1 MSDKEDAPN
10 GAICYGEIS
19 TADYLESVL
28 DNNVPVGKIEVS
40 TDIPVREKIA
50 FLRGLASEMNLN
62 IRETNALISGLTSD
76 SIQKYVNSDEYDPRF
91 KWTAEMSI
99 DGISYMIETRCSTE
113 EALHYVK
120 TKHDKDDLWLG
131 ETRNKTI
138 PRRIRVNSID
148 TIEEVH
154 SDTIDYL
161 KEVAQY
167 RRRKILK
174 ARSPSS
180 QFNEISDVITVAD
193 RVDEL
198 YNIVQ
203 EQGNE
208 ISHLKSEMSELR
220 IRVQISE
227 QNIKLVGEA
236 ANVKTAQLKEEI
248 LKLKDF
254 YTIEQIAAML
264 EISDRRVKYLL
275 YGK

>member
-10 GAICYGEIS
+10 GAISVGEIS
-19 TADYLESVL
+19 TEHYLESML
-28 DNNVPVGKIEVS
+28 DSSISNTTEVT

-62 IRETNALISGLTSD
+62 IRETNALISVLTSD

-91 KWTAEMSI
+91 KWTAEMSV
-99 DGISYMIETRCSTE
+99 DGISHMIETRCSTE

-120 TKHDKDDLWLG
+120 TKHEKDDLWLG

-138 PRRIRVNSID
+138 PRKIRVTSID

-167 RRRKILK
+167 RRRKLLK

-208 ISHLKSEMSELR
+208 ISDLKSEMSELR

-227 QNIKLVGEA
+227 QNIKLVGDA
-236 ANVKTAQLKEEI
+236 TNVKTINLKDEV

-254 YTIEQIAAML
+254 YTIDQIASML
-264 EISDRRVKYLL
+264 DINKRKVKYLI

>member
-1 MSDKEDAPN
+1 
-10 GAICYGEIS
+10 
-19 TADYLESVL
+19 
-28 DNNVPVGKIEVS
+28 
-40 TDIPVREKIA
+40 
-50 FLRGLASEMNLN
+50 
-62 IRETNALISGLTSD
+62 
-76 SIQKYVNSDEYDPRF
+76 
-91 KWTAEMSI
+91 MSI